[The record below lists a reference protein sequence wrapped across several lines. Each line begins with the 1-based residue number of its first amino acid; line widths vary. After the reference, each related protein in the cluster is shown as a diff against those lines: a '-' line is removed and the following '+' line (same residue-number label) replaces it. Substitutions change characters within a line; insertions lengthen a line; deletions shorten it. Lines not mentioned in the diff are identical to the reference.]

1 MLRDMFKKTYTKID
15 TRYRAPEAERT
26 EKQEEEPGI
35 PAGMWRKCNKCG
47 KPIYVEDVRENFYVC
62 PKCGGYFRVH
72 AWRRLQMVTD
82 PGTFEEWDR
91 EMEVSNPLNFPG
103 YEKKLEAAR
112 EKSRLNEAIV
122 TGCGKIGGNP
132 AVIGVSE
139 IENRSILE
147 DIASTRKLLPARY
160 AICHYDSP
168 DLRGVDVA
176 FLYRPDVFK
185 LEGSADIPVRIAS
198 LPNWR
203 TRGIVT
209 MWGTIDGEPFLFM
222 VAHWPSRLGGQAASA
237 FKRNAA
243 ADQMRA
249 IADSVLKVNPAT
261 KIVAMGDFNDDPTD
275 ESVEVHLGAKAK
287 IKELQPGDFYTPFA
301 DMLKAGLGTLAYRD
315 AWNLFDN
322 IVVSENL
329 ATGSAGKLKLVKDPY
344 KKTKFYGNIF
354 KPSYLIQQE
363 GQYKGY
369 PLRTFVGNNFQG
381 GFSDHLPVFIYIAK

>member
-1 MLRDMFKKTYTKID
+1 MFYN
-15 TRYRAPEAERT
+15 
-26 EKQEEEPGI
+26 
-35 PAGMWRKCNKCG
+35 M
-47 KPIYVEDVRENFYVC
+47 ENFFDTIDD
-62 PKCGGYFRVH
+62 PNQRRRVPS
-72 AWRRLQMVTD
+72 RRCEAVEYGQVRQETPHMERVLFD
-82 PGTFEEWDR
+82 IAAIDR
-91 EMEVSNPLNFPG
+91 N
-103 YEKKLEAAR
+103 Y
-112 EKSRLNEAIV
+112 
-122 TGCGKIGGNP
+122 P

-185 LEGSADIPVRIAS
+185 TRRQRRHPRADRLAAQLAHARHRDDVGNDRRRA
-198 LPNWR
+198 LPLHGR
-203 TRGIVT
+203 A
-209 MWGTIDGEPFLFM
+209 L
-222 VAHWPSRLGGQAASA
+222 ALALGGQAASA

-344 KKTKFYGNIF
+344 KKTNSTAISSNPPTSSSRRGSIRVIRCV
-354 KPSYLIQQE
+354 PS
-363 GQYKGY
+363 
-369 PLRTFVGNNFQG
+369 
-381 GFSDHLPVFIYIAK
+381 

>member
-1 MLRDMFKKTYTKID
+1 MRKKLIITAVLASVMVMCFAQKPHKIMFYN
-15 TRYRAPEAERT
+15 
-26 EKQEEEPGI
+26 
-35 PAGMWRKCNKCG
+35 M
-47 KPIYVEDVRENFYVC
+47 ENF
-62 PKCGGYFRVH
+62 FD
-72 AWRRLQMVTD
+72 TIDD
-82 PGTFEEWDR
+82 PETNDEEFLPDGAKRWNTAKYD
-91 EMEVSNPLNFPG
+91 
-103 YEKKLEAAR
+103 KKLRNMERVLFDIAAIDR
-112 EKSRLNEAIV
+112 NY
-122 TGCGKIGGNP
+122 P

-249 IADSVLKVNPAT
+249 IADSVL
-261 KIVAMGDFNDDPTD
+261 
-275 ESVEVHLGAKAK
+275 
-287 IKELQPGDFYTPFA
+287 
-301 DMLKAGLGTLAYRD
+301 
-315 AWNLFDN
+315 
-322 IVVSENL
+322 
-329 ATGSAGKLKLVKDPY
+329 
-344 KKTKFYGNIF
+344 
-354 KPSYLIQQE
+354 
-363 GQYKGY
+363 
-369 PLRTFVGNNFQG
+369 
-381 GFSDHLPVFIYIAK
+381 

>member
-1 MLRDMFKKTYTKID
+1 MKRIFLTGLFASLIAVACFAQKPYKVVFYNFENLFD
-15 TRYRAPEAERT
+15 T
-26 EKQEEEPGI
+26 I
-35 PAGMWRKCNKCG
+35 
-47 KPIYVEDVRENFYVC
+47 
-62 PKCGGYFRVH
+62 H
-72 AWRRLQMVTD
+72 D
-82 PGTFEEWDR
+82 PGVLDEEFTP
-91 EMEVSNPLNFPG
+91 EGP
-103 YEKKLEAAR
+103 KKWNSAKYTR
-112 EKSRLNEAIV
+112 
-122 TGCGKIGGNP
+122 KIGNLERVLFDIAAEDKDYP
-132 AVIGVSE
+132 VVIGVSE

-275 ESVEVHLGAKAK
+275 PSMLEGLNAKPK
-287 IKELQPGDFYTPFA
+287 VKDLQPGDFFSPFHA
-301 DMLKAGLGTLAYRD
+301 VLRAGMGTLAYGD

-329 ATGSAGKLKLVKDPY
+329 VNAKPGELRLVRAPGSKY
-344 KKTKFYGNIF
+344 YGNVF
-354 KPSYLIQQE
+354 KRNYMIQRE
-363 GQYKGY
+363 GQFKGY
-369 PLRTFVGNNFQG
+369 PLRTYVGNNFQG
-381 GFSDHLPVFIYIAK
+381 GYSDHFPVYIYIGK